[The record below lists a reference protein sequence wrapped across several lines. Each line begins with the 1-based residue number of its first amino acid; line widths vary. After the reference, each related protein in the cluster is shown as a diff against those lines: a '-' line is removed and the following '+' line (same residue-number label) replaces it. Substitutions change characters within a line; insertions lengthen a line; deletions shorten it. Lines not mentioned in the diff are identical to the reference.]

1 MKKTTSLLSVLLF
14 FILYSLQSFAQ
25 EHYLVLSTSFQQLSS
40 LTTTVKELS
49 LETEE
54 DTFEVLFYGNAVTDF
69 FEYDK
74 IKPLIENAVKHKI
87 QVSVCETA
95 LKRLAVPKNLIP
107 GTVKIVPNAYTYY
120 FQKKKEGHHTL
131 SL

>member
-1 MKKTTSLLSVLLF
+1 MRKTAPLFTVLLF
-14 FILYSLQSFAQ
+14 FMFGSLQSFAQ
-25 EHYLVLSTSFQQLSS
+25 EHYLVLSTNFQQLSS
-40 LTTTVKELS
+40 LTATAKEMP
-49 LETEE
+49 LETGR

-74 IKPLIENAVKHKI
+74 IKPLIENATKHKV

-95 LKRLAVPKNLIP
+95 LKRLAVPKSLIP
-107 GTVKIVPNAYTYY
+107 STVKIIPNAYTYY